1 MAKPRPPKAKT
12 KSKDEDSLAGARVL
26 VVEARFYD
34 DIANALLDGAR
45 RVLDEAGTAV
55 DVITV
60 PGSLEIAPA
69 IAIACDAA
77 KRAKKPYDAAVALG
91 CVIRGETLHYEIVS
105 IESARAILDLSVTLQ
120 FPIGNGIL
128 TVEDDAQ
135 AWVRARPSEE
145 DKGGGAAKAALALL
159 RIKRSVNRS
168 KR

>member
-1 MAKPRPPKAKT
+1 MAKPRPPKKT
-12 KSKDEDSLAGARVL
+12 TKDENSVAGARVL

-34 DIANALLDGAR
+34 DIANALLDGAK

-60 PGSLEIAPA
+60 PGSLELAPA
-69 IAIACDAA
+69 IAIAYDAA
-77 KRAKKPYDAAVALG
+77 KRAKKPYDAVVALG

-105 IESARAILDLSVTLQ
+105 IESARAILDLSVALQ
-120 FPIGNGIL
+120 LPIGNGIL

-145 DKGGGAAKAALALL
+145 DKGGGAARAALALL
-159 RIKRSVNRS
+159 RIKRSVSKS